1 MLTLSATSA
10 YSSNCSLKGVT
21 FNSLSRPQIEA
32 MESVGAKCI
41 EKKQGAFEYG
51 KQGYYIIDGKKTDA
65 IDVAAADPY
74 DMDGKKVTFYGY
86 IGYSVTETPRH
97 EVWGYRFDAYLDEGT
112 VQQGYNRVYINSGD
126 NEIPLLFVADQFKD
140 TIEQAK
146 SDRVKI
152 YKTLTKAKGYQA
164 AVKVTGEFRNFRN
177 TGDLYVRGA
186 SIELIQIKP

>member
-1 MLTLSATSA
+1 
-10 YSSNCSLKGVT
+10 
-21 FNSLSRPQIEA
+21 
-32 MESVGAKCI
+32 
-41 EKKQGAFEYG
+41 
-51 KQGYYIIDGKKTDA
+51 
-65 IDVAAADPY
+65 
-74 DMDGKKVTFYGY
+74 MDGKKVTFYGY
-86 IGYSVTETPRH
+86 IGYSVTEAPRH
-97 EVWGYRFDAYLDEGT
+97 EIWGYRFDAYLDEGT

-152 YKTLTKAKGYQA
+152 YKALTKAKEYQA